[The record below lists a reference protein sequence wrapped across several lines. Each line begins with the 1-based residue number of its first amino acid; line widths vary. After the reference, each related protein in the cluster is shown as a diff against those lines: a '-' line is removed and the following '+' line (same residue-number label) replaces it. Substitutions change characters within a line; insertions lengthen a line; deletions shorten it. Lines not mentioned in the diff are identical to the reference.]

1 MATDARNHTVPAAA
15 GHPARAD
22 ILSLALGIRD
32 LIPVANTTARAA
44 VITAMASAGVSVS
57 TSNPVF
63 VYRADARPDSAIEVT
78 TDGTTWKTIALGS
91 GLQTYTPVLTA
102 PTTNPTLGAGSSQ
115 AGNWYQ
121 FGPWVLGTFDISFGS
136 SGAAPGSGTYEVSLP
151 PIAAAAGGAAA
162 GTNAGSGEF
171 VDASPLTTYPCSLVF
186 QSTTTVRLHYQ
197 GGTSGLSSGAPVV
210 PAVNDKIHGSFFY
223 LAA

>member
-1 MATDARNHTVPAAA
+1 MATDARNHTVPAAS

-78 TDGTTWKTIALGS
+78 TDGTTWKTIVIGT
-91 GLQTYTPVLTA
+91 GLQTFTPALTA
-102 PTTNPTLGAGSSQ
+102 SGTNPTMGTGATAAGEYEQFGDYVIGTGEIAAGSSGFSAGAGSYRV
-115 AGNWYQ
+115 N
-121 FGPWVLGTFDISFGS
+121 L
-136 SGAAPGSGTYEVSLP
+136 
-151 PIAAAAGGAAA
+151 PIAAASTASVAGRVMGEGIFIDATGNFYHLLLAAS
-162 GTNAGSGEF
+162 T
-171 VDASPLTTYPCSLVF
+171 
-186 QSTTTVRLHYQ
+186 STTCTLSLDN
-197 GGTSGLSSGAPVV
+197 GALLTSTTPVV
-210 PAVNDKIHGSFFY
+210 PAVTDQWRYKFQY
-223 LAA
+223 RAA